1 VYEIVEAVEGRRM
14 TRKTRDEELEA
25 VADMLEM
32 LALEV
37 RAMTGSV
44 KKKSGPAQTRSCD
57 EFFSGRRVRII
68 VRDKYHGRTGV
79 LVDRRGTEFWNIRLD
94 CGDGEVYRVIYKKET
109 SLVLID

>member
-1 VYEIVEAVEGRRM
+1 M

-37 RAMTGSV
+37 RAMTGSA
-44 KKKSGPAQTRSCD
+44 KRETKPGQMQSGQ
-57 EFFSGRRVRII
+57 EFCSGRRVRIM

-79 LVDRRGTEFWNIRLD
+79 LMDRRGTEFWNIRLD

-109 SLVLID
+109 SLELIE

>member
-1 VYEIVEAVEGRRM
+1 M

-25 VADMLEM
+25 VADMLEL

-37 RAMTGSV
+37 RAMTGSTKRESV
-44 KKKSGPAQTRSCD
+44 PVQTRSGD
-57 EFFSGRRVRII
+57 EFCSGHRVRIT

-94 CGDGEVYRVIYKKET
+94 CGDGEVY
-109 SLVLID
+109 

>member
-1 VYEIVEAVEGRRM
+1 M

-37 RAMTGSV
+37 RAVTGSAE
-44 KKKSGPAQTRSCD
+44 KKAVPVQTRSCD
-57 EFFSGRRVRII
+57 EFCSGRRVRII
-68 VRDKYHGRTGV
+68 VRDKYHGHTGV
-79 LVDRRGTEFWNIRLD
+79 LVDHRGTEFWNIRLD
-94 CGDGEVYRVIYKKET
+94 CSDGEVYRVIYKKET